1 LLTLETIEV
10 GVTSN
15 NIKNAFWT
23 LRANMGALQMKT
35 LLPSGFA
42 LYVVAI

>member
-1 LLTLETIEV
+1 LLTRETIEV

-15 NIKNAFWT
+15 NIKSAFWT
-23 LRANMGALQMKT
+23 PKANMGALQMKK

-42 LYVVAI
+42 LYVVVI